1 MVAGYLLPPPP
12 PLEIHD
18 PQVSEKWKKFRR
30 AWTNYS
36 QTLELDKKDQKV
48 QVATLLTVIGEDAH
62 EVFSTFTNWESDGD
76 EGKIDTILTKFDT
89 YCQPQKNI
97 PFEHYCFNQR
107 QQEAEEMY
115 EQYRTALHKLSQT
128 CDFQSITPDEIL
140 RDCLLFG
147 IRDDKVRER
156 LLHESN
162 LTLAKTDYIC

>member
-1 MVAGYLLPPPP
+1 M
-12 PLEIHD
+12 EID
-18 PQVSEKWKKFRR
+18 PV
-30 AWTNYS
+30 
-36 QTLELDKKDQKV
+36 
-48 QVATLLTVIGEDAH
+48 
-62 EVFSTFTNWESDGD
+62 
-76 EGKIDTILTKFDT
+76 LTKFDT

-147 IRDDKVRER
+147 IRDDKVWER
-156 LLHESN
+156 LLCESN
-162 LTLAKTDYIC
+162 LTLAKTDDICQAAESMMAQMKIVGDSGGTTVSIVKSQDSKHSTQDKSRPDTSNATKTVKECWSCGQRQKGIVSSIWENV